1 MSISLKTHPSSKTS
15 SLHVGTCV
23 SVWLKLPDRKQ
34 KLLQL
39 HKVYLSDNFYV
50 ARETKTKL
58 LLPVKKIRY
67 QKKKTKIHQKK
78 CPPKKHTTKTGKNEK
93 LALIPEKSSSY

>member
-15 SLHVGTCV
+15 SLHIGTCV
-23 SVWLKLPDRKQ
+23 SVWIKLPDRKQ

-50 ARETKTKL
+50 TRKTKTKL
-58 LLPVKKIRY
+58 LLPV
-67 QKKKTKIHQKK
+67 QKDK
-78 CPPKKHTTKTGKNEK
+78 
-93 LALIPEKSSSY
+93 IPEKEN